1 MYYINSYGFA
11 FKMSISSLTA
21 QLVGVAMLVL
31 GVAMS
36 VLGKY
41 APPFAHPFLATTD
54 SSAR

>member
-1 MYYINSYGFA
+1 
-11 FKMSISSLTA
+11 MSISSLTA